1 MIQVTRNEA
10 RWCYM
15 IKKLTVIILS
25 CFLLLSL
32 SGCDSDQGGDEDIDD
47 TTEETTKVIHEGD
60 YSAQLPFRASDAR
73 AKHGQSSSLLDSFNI
88 CSGLMELSKEYFSSD
103 THSYKESQFIT
114 YDILDASDLSTGL
127 LGRTNSESNPIGLN
141 PEVDTPFELKSET
154 TKNITATDVLLYDI
168 YELDWYKS
176 KELEGISLAIMLNDQ
191 IGDSDNPDTLS
202 ESALLTYGKEVGVK
216 VVDYLRTNYPEIG
229 SNLPIYVALYR
240 VNGSNTTLP
249 GSYFAASYFK
259 SKTLAQF
266 TNIKESWKLF
276 PSSAATE
283 DDPSIADNFDS
294 FANDV
299 KTYFSEDVS
308 IIGKGHYRDDSI
320 VNLRIDINMY
330 AKSGAEIKAAIQLI
344 NSKLSL
350 FTSTTYDIRVNVLC
364 DTKETAVIARLKGS
378 SDTNVI
384 SLIE

>member
-1 MIQVTRNEA
+1 M

-15 IKKLTVIILS
+15 RKKAAGVIL
-25 CFLLLSL
+25 CCLLLLNL
-32 SGCDSDQGGDEDIDD
+32 SGCNSDNGGDQNNEDPID
-47 TTEETTKVIHEGD
+47 EITKVIHEGD

-73 AKHGQSSSLLDSFNI
+73 AKHSQSSSVLDSFNI

-141 PEVDTPFELKSET
+141 PEVDTPFELKDKT
-154 TKNITATDVLLYDI
+154 TKNITSTDVLLYDI

-191 IGDSDNPDTLS
+191 IGNSDNPDILS
-202 ESALLTYGKEVGVK
+202 ETALLTYGKEVGVK

-259 SKTLAQF
+259 SKTLAQY
-266 TNIKESWKLF
+266 TNIVESWQLF
-276 PSSAATE
+276 PSSAATKE
-283 DDPSIADNFDS
+283 DPTIADNFDS
-294 FANDV
+294 FTNDV

-308 IIGKGHYRDDSI
+308 VIGKGHYRDKSI
-320 VNLRIDINMY
+320 VNLHIDINMY

-344 NSKLSL
+344 NAKLSL
-350 FTSTTYDIRVNVLC
+350 FTSTTYDIQVNILC